1 MSNLR
6 QTILECG
13 LFSYETFQARY
24 PELFHFHF
32 ELNQSGIVNHV
43 ILEKGHAIYSNMK
56 C

>member
-13 LFSYETFQARY
+13 LFSYETFQARF